1 MKFLFVTAAAILA
14 LPSGVLAAENL
25 PQFKAEGC
33 RAVEE
38 NKSTGRDAQTC
49 FRDEQIAKES
59 LQQNWSSYDPTQ
71 KNHCRLLMKA
81 GGMPSYVELLTC
93 IEMKSEPTTTATVTT
108 KKKKKRRH
116 RLRRC

>member
-1 MKFLFVTAAAILA
+1 MKFLCVTAAAILT
-14 LPSGVLAAENL
+14 LPSGVLAADNL

-33 RAVEE
+33 RVVEE

-49 FRDEQIAKES
+49 FRDEQKAKET
-59 LQQNWSSYDPTQ
+59 LQQNWSSYDSSQ

-93 IEMKSEPTTTATVTT
+93 IEMKTEPTTTASEPTKT
-108 KKKKKRRH
+108 KKKGRH
-116 RLRRC
+116 RRRCC

>member
-1 MKFLFVTAAAILA
+1 
-14 LPSGVLAAENL
+14 
-25 PQFKAEGC
+25 
-33 RAVEE
+33 
-38 NKSTGRDAQTC
+38 
-49 FRDEQIAKES
+49 
-59 LQQNWSSYDPTQ
+59 
-71 KNHCRLLMKA
+71 MKA